1 MKEIKLKKL
10 DVTCYEEDL
19 SNGLKIVMLP
29 FLNKKNY
36 FISYGTYFGAD
47 ITTFTIDKKEVKVPD
62 GVAHFLEHKMFEQED
77 GIDPFTFFSESGTGS
92 NASTS
97 YEYTQYICYGNK
109 EFSKNLRFLLKFV
122 NEPFYTDENVA
133 KEKGIIAEELKMYE
147 DIPDFQLE
155 MRLRENIFTKSPRR
169 IDIGG
174 SVKEIK
180 KIKKED
186 LYLCYD
192 NFYTPSNMFVL
203 IVGNFDVD
211 DALAIIKDEVG
222 KVKDKKLPNVKMPK
236 EDKKVNKSEDIIYG
250 DINVDKLAVGIKI
263 DASELKMDDLTLDLY
278 LNMISTIIFGSSSE
292 FRERVRNEK
301 LLNNFYTE
309 WETYDKFRIFYLMA
323 STTDTK
329 KLLEEIKYELN
340 DLVISEEA
348 FERMKKVWIA
358 SEVKMI
364 DNVDATVG
372 NLFDDL
378 IKYRKVVPNKVEL
391 IRKLNL
397 DQINKLAQKIDF
409 TNMAVVEMLKKK
421 DKDE

>member
-10 DVTCYEEDL
+10 DVSCFEEDL
-19 SNGLKIVMLP
+19 DNGLKIVLLP

-47 ITTFTIDKKEVKVPD
+47 ITNFTVNKKEVKVPD
-62 GVAHFLEHKMFEQED
+62 GIAHFLEHKMFEQPD
-77 GIDPFTFFSESGTGS
+77 GKDPFTFFSESGTS
-92 NASTS
+92 ANASTS
-97 YEYTQYICYGNK
+97 YEYTHYICYGNK
-109 EFSKNLRFLLKFV
+109 EFSKNLRFLLQFV
-122 NEPFYTDENVA
+122 NKPFYTDENVE

-155 MRLRENIFTKSPRR
+155 MRLRENVFHKSPRR

-180 KIKKED
+180 KITKED

-211 DALAIIKDEVG
+211 EALNIIKEELQT
-222 KVKDKKLPNVKMPK
+222 VKNKKLPNIKLPK
-236 EDKKVNKSEDIIYG
+236 EELSVLKEKDKIYG
-250 DINVDKLAVGIKI
+250 NVKVDKLGLAIKI
-263 DASELKMDDLTLDLY
+263 DTTPLKMDDITLDLY
-278 LNMISTIIFGSSSE
+278 LNMITTILFGTSSE
-292 FRERVRNEK
+292 FRQRVRNEK
-301 LLNNFYTE
+301 LLNNFYME
-309 WETYDKFRIFYLMA
+309 WETYRNYHIFYMMA
-323 STTDTK
+323 STTDTN
-329 KLLEEIKYELN
+329 KLLEEIDFEFN

-358 SEVKMI
+358 NEVKMI
-364 DNVDATVG
+364 DNVDATVS

-378 IKYRKVVPNKVEL
+378 IKYRKIIPNKIDL
-391 IRKLNL
+391 IRNL
-397 DQINKLAQKIDF
+397 SLEEINKLVKKIDF
-409 TNMAVVEMLKKK
+409 TNRSVVEMVAK
-421 DKDE
+421 EE

>member
-10 DVTCYEEDL
+10 DVSCFEEDL
-19 SNGLKIVMLP
+19 DNGLKIVLLP

-47 ITTFTIDKKEVKVPD
+47 ITNFTVNKKEVKVPD
-62 GVAHFLEHKMFEQED
+62 GIAHFLEHKMFEQPD
-77 GIDPFTFFSESGTGS
+77 GKDPFTFFSESGTS
-92 NASTS
+92 ANASTS
-97 YEYTQYICYGNK
+97 YEYTHYICYGNK
-109 EFSKNLRFLLKFV
+109 EFSKNLHFLLQFV
-122 NEPFYTDENVA
+122 NKPFYTDENVE

-155 MRLRENIFTKSPRR
+155 MRLRENVFHKSPRR

-180 KIKKED
+180 KITKED

-211 DALAIIKDEVG
+211 EALNIIKEELQT
-222 KVKDKKLPNVKMPK
+222 VKNKKLPNIKLPK
-236 EDKKVNKSEDIIYG
+236 EELSVLKEKDKIYG
-250 DINVDKLAVGIKI
+250 NVKVDKLGLAIKI
-263 DASELKMDDLTLDLY
+263 DTTPLKMDDITLDLY
-278 LNMISTIIFGSSSE
+278 LNMITTILFGTSSE
-292 FRERVRNEK
+292 FRQRVRNEK
-301 LLNNFYTE
+301 LLNNFYME
-309 WETYDKFRIFYLMA
+309 WETYRNYHIFYMMA
-323 STTDTK
+323 STTDTN
-329 KLLEEIKYELN
+329 KLLEEIDFEFN

-358 SEVKMI
+358 NEVKMI
-364 DNVDATVG
+364 DNVDATVS

-378 IKYRKVVPNKVEL
+378 IKYRKVIPNKIDL
-391 IRKLNL
+391 IRNL
-397 DQINKLAQKIDF
+397 SLEEINKLVKKIDF
-409 TNMAVVEMLKKK
+409 TNRSVVEMVAK
-421 DKDE
+421 EE

>member
-10 DVTCYEEDL
+10 DVSCFEEDL
-19 SNGLKIVMLP
+19 DNGLKIVLLP

-47 ITTFTIDKKEVKVPD
+47 ITNFTVNKKEVKVPD
-62 GVAHFLEHKMFEQED
+62 GIAHFLEHKMFEQPD
-77 GIDPFTFFSESGTGS
+77 GKDPFTFFSESGTS
-92 NASTS
+92 ANASTS
-97 YEYTQYICYGNK
+97 YEYTHYICYGNK
-109 EFSKNLRFLLKFV
+109 EFSKNLRFLLQFV
-122 NEPFYTDENVA
+122 NKPFYTDENVE

-155 MRLRENIFTKSPRR
+155 MRLRENVFHKSPRR

-180 KIKKED
+180 KITKED

-211 DALAIIKDEVG
+211 EALNIIKEELQT
-222 KVKDKKLPNVKMPK
+222 VKNKKLPNIKLPK
-236 EDKKVNKSEDIIYG
+236 EELSVLKEKDKIYG
-250 DINVDKLAVGIKI
+250 NVKVDKLGLAIKI
-263 DASELKMDDLTLDLY
+263 DTTPLKMDDITLDLY
-278 LNMISTIIFGSSSE
+278 LNMITTILFGTSSE
-292 FRERVRNEK
+292 FRQRVRNEK
-301 LLNNFYTE
+301 LLNNFYME
-309 WETYDKFRIFYLMA
+309 WETYRNYHIFYMMA
-323 STTDTK
+323 STTDTN
-329 KLLEEIKYELN
+329 KLLEEIDFEFN

-358 SEVKMI
+358 NEVKMI
-364 DNVDATVG
+364 DNVDATVS

-378 IKYRKVVPNKVEL
+378 IKYRKVIPNKIDL
-391 IRKLNL
+391 IRNL
-397 DQINKLAQKIDF
+397 SLEEINKLVKKIDF
-409 TNMAVVEMLKKK
+409 TNRSIVEMIAK
-421 DKDE
+421 EE